1 MHLCVAVDK
10 AKVMLGVY
18 GPQEETYQFV
28 TEEETTPHGMLV
40 RGNYVAKTIVRT
52 PLHT

>member
-1 MHLCVAVDK
+1 MDK

-18 GPQEETYQFV
+18 GPQEDPYEFV

-40 RGNYVAKTIVRT
+40 RGNYVAKTIVGTRYDVI
-52 PLHT
+52 